1 MRKVQKSEALL
12 SMSNEEL
19 KRAKVLD
26 RLERGLLTQRE
37 AGVELR
43 LTDRQVRRI
52 LQRYRAYG
60 SEGLLSRRRGLPGNR
75 RYSDKLRQM
84 VRYLIGRFYNDFK
97 PGYANE
103 YLREQHDICISK
115 ETLRLW
121 MIEDG
126 FWKGKKRRCN
136 RPHQSRERRS
146 RLGEL
151 IQVDGSHHD
160 WFEGRGSK
168 CVLLLFI
175 DDATSKIMYMR
186 FVPAE
191 TTEAYM
197 MGMRCYLDRHGRPV
211 ALYADKHSIFYISDK
226 ELRESDTLTQFGRVA
241 KTLDIELIAAHSAEA
256 KGRVERSFSTHQD
269 RLIKA
274 MRLLGISTIEAAN
287 EFLDNIYLEKNNK
300 RFAKPPAD
308 PENAHRPVLHSN
320 KELDLIFSCHHTR
333 ILSKSLS
340 LQFKKTI
347 YLVKTEGIGYALR
360 GAKVTVCESYTGKI
374 TLLRNGKELPYKI
387 LQPGNHYSEIED
399 AKTINARVNKV
410 IAKQKT
416 SRKWKPAPDHPWR
429 RASL

>member
-1 MRKVQKSEALL
+1 MRKGQASEALL
-12 SMSNEEL
+12 SMSSKEL
-19 KRAKVLD
+19 KRTKVMD
-26 RLERGLLTQRE
+26 RLEMGLLTQRE
-37 AGVELR
+37 AGAELM
-43 LTDRQVRRI
+43 LTDRQIRRL
-52 LQRYRAYG
+52 LQLYRVFG
-60 SEGLLSRRRGLPGNR
+60 PEGLVSRRRGLPSNR
-75 RYSDKLRQM
+75 RYGDKLRQM
-84 VRYLIGRFYNDFK
+84 VRDLVGRFYRDFK

-103 YLREQHDICISK
+103 YLRERHDICISK

-126 FWKGKKRRCN
+126 FWKGKRRRYS

-175 DDATSKIMYMR
+175 DDATSRIMYMR

-197 MGMRCYLDRHGRPV
+197 MALRGYISRHGRPV
-211 ALYADKHSIFYISDK
+211 ALYADKHSIFYVSDK

-241 KTLDIELIAAHSAEA
+241 KTLDVELIPAHSAPA

-274 MRLLGISTIEAAN
+274 MRLLNINTIEAAN
-287 EFLDNIYLEKNNK
+287 KFLENIYQAKHNK
-300 RFAKPPAD
+300 RFAKLPAD
-308 PENAHRPVLHSN
+308 QKDAHRKVLHSTT
-320 KELDLIFSCHHTR
+320 ELDLIFSCHYTR

-347 YLVKTEGIGYALR
+347 YLIKTEGIGYALR

-387 LQPGNHYSEIED
+387 LQPGTHYSLVED
-399 AKTINARVNKV
+399 TKTINSRVDQV
-410 IAKQKT
+410 IAKQKST
-416 SRKWKPAPDHPWR
+416 GKWKPAPDHPWR
-429 RASL
+429 RTPL